1 MTIQEKVRKMGKRMN
16 EMRQEEPLRVKQH
29 CFSLLHDAAIWSDSR
44 IDEMSNDSLIG
55 YIQLAAV
62 VVQARDPDFSGV
74 RFELANLGFNTS
86 PLN

>member
-1 MTIQEKVRKMGKRMN
+1 MNQMREDEVAREKK
-16 EMRQEEPLRVKQH
+16 H
-29 CFSLLHDAAIWSDSR
+29 CFSLLHDAALWSDGR

-62 VVQARDPDFSGV
+62 VVQAREPDLQGV
-74 RFELANLGFNTS
+74 RGELMSLGFNTS